1 LLPKANVLP
10 QSMYQAKKI
19 VCPLGLKVEK
29 IHAYRNDGM
38 LFHNKDVMLEEC
50 RVCGISRYKRNYKN
64 IDEDDMGENKKF
76 KRVPAKVSW
85 YFPIIPH
92 LRRLFVNKA
101 NAELLQWHAR
111 EQKKR

>member
-1 LLPKANVLP
+1 
-10 QSMYQAKKI
+10 MYQAKKI

-76 KRVPAKVSW
+76 KRVLAKVSW